1 MNDRTESAEPE
12 EPAEPEVVA
21 DSNREPVSALV
32 DGELDARGADF
43 LLRRLGDD
51 EEMHRH
57 WQRCH
62 LVRACLQHEFE
73 GPVSLVG
80 RIQGAL
86 AAERA
91 PQRVSRMPSV
101 MRLGLGGAIAA
112 SVAIFAVTG
121 LDHRMSQQESNA
133 ASAESQPDFVSQPTL
148 LDRQFSA
155 EAVPAG
161 FGAASSDQ
169 SGTGMSGQVNRQVN
183 RQRIN
188 GYMIRHSQAAGST
201 GFDALTPVLAA
212 PETVRLAPQRSGA
225 FGKEAE
231 DARR

>member
-80 RIQGAL
+80 RVQGAL

-169 SGTGMSGQVNRQVN
+169 SGPVMSGQGNRQVN

>member
-12 EPAEPEVVA
+12 ESAEPGVVA
-21 DSNREPVSALV
+21 NSNREPVSALV
-32 DGELDARGADF
+32 DGELDQEGADF
-43 LLRRLGDD
+43 VLRRLGDD

-80 RIQGAL
+80 RIQDAL

-121 LDHRMSQQESNA
+121 LNHRMSQQESNA

-169 SGTGMSGQVNRQVN
+169 SRAGMSGQGNRQVN

-212 PETVRLAPQRSGA
+212 PETVRLAPQRSEA
-225 FGKEAE
+225 FEKEAE
-231 DARR
+231 DGRR